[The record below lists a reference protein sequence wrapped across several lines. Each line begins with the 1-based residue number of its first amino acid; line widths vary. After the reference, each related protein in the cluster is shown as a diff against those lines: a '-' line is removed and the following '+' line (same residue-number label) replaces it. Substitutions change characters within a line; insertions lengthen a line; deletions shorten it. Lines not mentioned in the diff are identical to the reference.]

1 MQKRILIIS
10 PTPTHPTNGG
20 NRRRI
25 YALLEAMETLG
36 YDFHFA
42 FFAMEDGDR
51 GAMEERWGAQR
62 VSVLPYTFKPRYAA
76 FWRRVRN
83 YTLRHLGIEK
93 FHPSEVD
100 VFASP
105 ELGKR
110 VWEVFCQFRPS
121 CVIVEYVFNSWLLEQ
136 FPATVRKLIDT
147 HDVFADRYRLFD
159 KAGVKREWFST
170 TRRQERK
177 GLRRADCV
185 IAIQDREA
193 EYFRRL
199 TKGQVVTVGH
209 ITPVLPLPEP
219 AAGAPAVLF
228 VGGDNPSNK
237 DALQFCFEEVWP
249 LIRAELPEACLRVA
263 GPICRHFPAPPAG
276 VALLGE
282 IADITA
288 AYAQAQVVLNPLRFG
303 TGLKIKSVEALS
315 YGRPLV
321 STPVGADGLAAGYDR
336 AFALGADA
344 KGLAGH
350 CVRLLQDS
358 SERHT
363 LAIQA
368 VRYVADS
375 NARQYQALREA
386 LEANPKALAR
396 STGLAPAVTIGS

>member
-1 MQKRILIIS
+1 LIIS

-25 YALLEAMETLG
+25 YALLEAIQALDHE
-36 YDFHFA
+36 FHFA
-42 FFAMEDGDR
+42 FFPMEGGDR
-51 GAMEERWGAQR
+51 GAMEKRWGAQR

-83 YTLRHLGIEK
+83 FTLRHLGIEE

-105 ELGKR
+105 ELAKR

-121 CVIVEYVFNSWLLEQ
+121 SVIVEYVFNSWLLEQ

-147 HDVFADRYRLFD
+147 HDVFADRYKLFH
-159 KAGVKREWFST
+159 KAGVKPEWFST

-199 TKGQVVTVGH
+199 TNRQVVTVGH

-219 AAGAPAVLF
+219 AGAGATVLF
-228 VGGDNPSNK
+228 VGGDNPSNR
-237 DALQFCFEEVWP
+237 DALEFCFQEVWP
-249 LIRAELPEACLRVA
+249 LIRAVLPEACLKVA
-263 GPICRHFPAPPAG
+263 GPVCCHFSGPPAG
-276 VALLGE
+276 VDLLGE

-321 STPVGADGLAAGYDR
+321 TTSVGAEG
-336 AFALGADA
+336 LGAGCEGAWMVGTDA
-344 KGLAGH
+344 KGLADH
-350 CVRLLQDS
+350 CVRLLRDAV
-358 SERHT
+358 ERHT
-363 LAIQA
+363 LAAQA
-368 VRYVADS
+368 VHYVADS
-375 NARQYQALREA
+375 NVRQYQALREA
-386 LEANPKALAR
+386 LEVNPKPVLH
-396 STGLAPAVTIGS
+396 SNSGAPAVPFDS